1 MYLFIMR
8 FLKQLF
14 KKEKVPTRLYRVPV
28 GELVYAIG
36 DVHGRYD
43 LLEQLIDMMSTDRLT
58 YSNISKCH
66 VIFLGDYVDRG
77 FQSKEV
83 IERLASIDLD
93 WADVVCLQG
102 NHEAMMFDF
111 IDNPSDNEGWL
122 HFGGLATLASYGV
135 RVRENEIGD
144 RDLVRAASEF
154 DDALPDS
161 HKSFIKSLPF
171 HHRIGDYLFVH
182 AGLRPEV
189 ELHEQDTADM
199 LFIRHEF
206 TESDYDFG
214 VKVVHGHTGVQN
226 PTLKHN
232 RIAVDTTAYATGR
245 LTAAVLVDD
254 KVDFLTT

>member
-1 MYLFIMR
+1 MR
-8 FLKQLF
+8 LLKQLF
-14 KKEKVPTRLYRVPV
+14 KKEKLPARSYYVPE

-36 DVHGRYD
+36 DVHGRFD
-43 LLEQLIDMMSTDRLT
+43 LLEQLIGMMESDWQSR
-58 YSNISKCH
+58 SDISKCH
-66 VIFLGDYVDRG
+66 VVFLGDYVDRG

-83 IERLASIDLD
+83 IECLVSIDLD
-93 WADVVCLQG
+93 WATVVCLQG

-111 IDNPSDNEGWL
+111 IKNPSENEGWL

-135 RVRENEIGD
+135 RIRENEIGD

-154 DDALPDS
+154 DDALPES
-161 HKSFIKSLPF
+161 HKSFIKSLPLQ
-171 HHRIGDYLFVH
+171 HQIGDYLFVH

-189 ELHEQDTADM
+189 ALTEQDTADM